1 MENMLIVA
9 IIGSVTALAGVL
21 ITAALG
27 FLTWSRNIQH
37 RILTEERNRL
47 EDKFEKA
54 LDLLHEGLKE
64 GTIHARL
71 YAMCAIE
78 FPENV
83 QERFQEIVEANVFEA
98 EKAIEKKKAIFDM
111 SMEMSVAIKGYDE
124 NIRKNATVVDK
135 EFALKMAS
143 EILRRQLF
151 SW

>member
-1 MENMLIVA
+1 METTIIVA
-9 IIGSVTALAGVL
+9 IIGAVTALFGVL

-54 LDLLHEGLKE
+54 LDLLHEGLRE
-64 GTIHARL
+64 GMIHARL

-83 QERFQEIVEANVFEA
+83 QKQFQKLLESSVFESN
-98 EKAIEKKKAIFDM
+98 EDFEKKKAMF
-111 SMEMSVAIKGYDE
+111 EMSKEMSLAIKEYDE

-135 EFALKMAS
+135 EFAARMAS